1 MQRWLVLMATLSLTL
16 AGCVTEE
23 TVSDETPVTEEPVGP
38 TVTAFPEWEGVD
50 HTNTSHSNDGFA
62 NLSYMAY
69 FSAPWCAHCESTI
82 DAYDQVL
89 PAGRIAVF
97 SMESREDYGNMSEW
111 HHRTEESLNRTIDR
125 PFMWHPELAQAV
137 DVRSIP
143 HAVFVNAQGYV
154 FHVEVGK
161 ETNQTYIQS
170 LWDLTASAHFDE
182 AEGWNHQVPSVE
194 A

>member
-23 TVSDETPVTEEPVGP
+23 NVSDETPVTEEPVGP
-38 TVTAFPEWEGVD
+38 TVTAFPDWEGVD

-97 SMESREDYGNMSEW
+97 SMESREEYGNMSEW
-111 HHRTEESLNRTIDR
+111 QNRTEVNLNRTIDR
-125 PFMWHPELAQAV
+125 PFMLHPELAKSV

-182 AEGWNHQVPSVE
+182 AEGWNHQVPSAE

>member
-1 MQRWLVLMATLSLTL
+1 MQRWLVLMATLTLTL

-23 TVSDETPVTEEPVGP
+23 NVGDETPVTEEPVGP
-38 TVTAFPEWEGVD
+38 TVTAFPDWEGVD

-97 SMESREDYGNMSEW
+97 SMESREEYGNMSEW
-111 HHRTEESLNRTIDR
+111 QNRTEVNLNRTIDR
-125 PFMWHPELAQAV
+125 PFMLHPELAKSV

-182 AEGWNHQVPSVE
+182 AEGWNHQVPSDQ